1 MYTILY
7 PELEAKVYAPQVR
20 SSAAQPELGEEAD
33 QRHNGDG
40 ARTMG
45 TAEPRATARRAPL
58 VFTAA
63 ANPACQAIQRLG
75 RIAVPVGPIPW
86 WRCVLFTRCR

>member
-7 PELEAKVYAPQVR
+7 PELEAKVHAPQVR
-20 SSAAQPELGEEAD
+20 SSAAQPGLGEEAD
-33 QRHNGDG
+33 QRHNEEG
-40 ARTMG
+40 ARTTG

-63 ANPACQAIQRLG
+63 ANPAWQAIQRLG
-75 RIAVPVGPIPW
+75 RLAVPARPIPW
-86 WRCVLFTRCR
+86 WRYVLCTRCR